1 MLLNSP
7 AMPDSGPLP
16 LIGDRAAS
24 FGCARAACGAGA
36 SAQRLQ
42 KSQRFG
48 RVCTSAILSAVFC
61 FAGLLGL
68 GGSAAASEVVTLAD
82 NTQVAGKLTHYF
94 DGVIVLETSNGQKI
108 ELPRDKVK
116 AITFKLPPA
125 RAEFATPE
133 KVFERWRQSMQKGD
147 VNKAI
152 DCYALMYQGQV
163 GQQMIQTPDAL
174 KQAQKDM
181 EGVLFELRGASYQT
195 QGETKLATLKV
206 RRTKGENV
214 QTDEIHFVL
223 ENGEWKMTP

>member
-7 AMPDSGPLP
+7 ATPESGSPRP
-16 LIGDRAAS
+16 QR
-24 FGCARAACGAGA
+24 CGAPSVHRAGPA
-36 SAQRLQ
+36 SPTVA
-42 KSQRFG
+42 
-48 RVCTSAILSAVFC
+48 RVVAATVFC
-61 FAGLLGL
+61 LLGGL
-68 GGSAAASEVVTLAD
+68 AAPAVASEVVTLAD
-82 NTQVAGKLTHYF
+82 NTQVAGKLTHYY
-94 DGVIVLETSNGQKI
+94 DGVIVLETSSGQKI

-125 RAEFATPE
+125 RGEFASPE
-133 KVFERWRQSMQKGD
+133 KVFERWRQAMQKGD

-181 EGVLFELRGASYQT
+181 EGVLFELRGATYQT

>member
-7 AMPDSGPLP
+7 VMPESDSRPRAPSAHRAGPASP
-16 LIGDRAAS
+16 TVARVVAA
-24 FGCARAACGAGA
+24 
-36 SAQRLQ
+36 
-42 KSQRFG
+42 
-48 RVCTSAILSAVFC
+48 TVFC
-61 FAGLLGL
+61 LLGGL
-68 GGSAAASEVVTLAD
+68 AAPAVASEVVTLAD
-82 NTQVAGKLTHYF
+82 NTQVAGKLTHYY
-94 DGVIVLETSNGQKI
+94 DGVIVLETSSGQKI

-125 RAEFATPE
+125 RPEFASPE

-181 EGVLFELRGASYQT
+181 EGVLFELRGATYQT

>member
-1 MLLNSP
+1 MTVLSSRLVRC
-7 AMPDSGPLP
+7 
-16 LIGDRAAS
+16 RAS
-24 FGCARAACGAGA
+24 RRALCVLVGVA
-36 SAQRLQ
+36 
-42 KSQRFG
+42 
-48 RVCTSAILSAVFC
+48 FC
-61 FAGLLGL
+61 VLLGL
-68 GGSAAASEVVTLAD
+68 GHGGSARAAAPAAPTAGEIVTLAD
-82 NTQVAGKLTHYF
+82 NTQIAGKLTHYY
-94 DGVIVLETSNGQKI
+94 DGILVIETSGGQKV

-116 AITFKLPPA
+116 SISFKLPPA
-125 RAEFATPE
+125 RAEFSAPE
-133 KVFERWRQSMQKGD
+133 KTFERWRGAMQKGD
-147 VNKAI
+147 WNRAV